1 MANYCCTVRTNYF
14 HVKNED
20 DFRSKMSCILGC
32 EDSIELWEKTDEDGK
47 SIFGF
52 GVYGGIL
59 GFSDSSSDEFD
70 EVKACEDFIKYLQES
85 VSDDDAV
92 IILESGNEKMCY
104 VVGSATVITSSEI
117 KTINITDLAIEKARD
132 ILNNPLW
139 KTRCEY

>member
-1 MANYCCTVRTNYF
+1 MANYCCAIRTNYF

-20 DFRSKMSCILGC
+20 DFRFKMSYLLGC

-70 EVKACEDFIKYLQES
+70 EVKAYEDFIKYLQES

-92 IILESGNEKMCY
+92 LILESGNEKMRY
-104 VVGSATVITSSEI
+104 VVGTAIVITSSDI